1 MKPRYIHTA
10 IAIVSALLFITSCK
24 TARPALAPATRVE
37 DKANSQLFEDVLSH
51 QPDFRTLSSKMDIT
65 LSMGRRSLSSK
76 ATLKM
81 RKDYAL
87 QISLQPLFGVE
98 VMRLYLNPDTIVV
111 LDRMNKRYVKEALK
125 DVKKEYPVGFDF
137 FTLQSL
143 FANSV
148 FVADAMRPMP
158 EDYTRFKMKSASNAY
173 LLQATDATSHIDYEF
188 TINGNDRVS
197 QTRLMQSD
205 EQRTLQWEYANF
217 VMINEKLA
225 FPLEMNVIAGSPSHK
240 VQVDMSLT
248 NPVFNEG
255 IEFSGTI
262 PVSYQRMGLQ
272 DVIRIIANM

>member
-1 MKPRYIHTA
+1 MRYIHTA
-10 IAIVSALLFITSCK
+10 IAIVSVLLFITSCK
-24 TARPALAPATRVE
+24 TARPALAPVARVE
-37 DKANSQLFEDVLSH
+37 DKANSRLFEDVLSR

-98 VMRLYLNPDTIVV
+98 VMRLYLNPDTIIV
-111 LDRMNKRYVKEALK
+111 LDRMNRRYVKEALK

-143 FANSV
+143 FTNSV
-148 FVADAMRPMP
+148 FVTDAMRPLP
-158 EDYTRFKMKSASNAY
+158 EDYTRFKMTSAPNSY
-173 LLQATDATSHIDYEF
+173 LLQATDATSRIDYEF

-205 EQRTLQWEYANF
+205 KQRTLQWEYGNF
-217 VMINEKLA
+217 VVINEKLA
-225 FPLEMNVIAGSPSHK
+225 FPLDMNVVAGSASQK
-240 VQVDMSLT
+240 AQVNMSLT

-255 IEFSGTI
+255 VDFSNAI

-272 DVIRIIANM
+272 DVIRIITNM